1 MALEPRSTPG
11 LCAALSQPTT
21 RTWRCVGASGGRPGA
36 PRSTVVLAADPAGVW
51 VAYPVL
57 AHPDDAAAIAR
68 VIDRS
73 PALGIDGHPDDVEP
87 VVVHCTR
94 AGPVH
99 RFRRVVIPANDL
111 EWPPPDERTRLATM
125 LDLPALEALFADYEV
140 GFGRT
145 SSARRR
151 HLVDSIRRGSAIVG
165 HRVHP
170 CAPGGEI
177 EGAAVSEG
185 RTPGYEVWSHLRVAP
200 AARRSGLAWD
210 LGARGLFML
219 KAAGLGFTA
228 TVSDENPMP
237 IPPELGW
244 VEVQCS
250 VDLSLPDRVPGE
262 RAVRRQLLRA
272 EQVIDRARNARRPG
286 RRAGTS

>member
-1 MALEPRSTPG
+1 
-11 LCAALSQPTT
+11 
-21 RTWRCVGASGGRPGA
+21 
-36 PRSTVVLAADPAGVW
+36 VLAADPAGVW
-51 VAYPVL
+51 VAYPL
-57 AHPDDAAAIAR
+57 LGDPADAAAIAAA
-68 VIDRS
+68 IDRS
-73 PALGIDGHPDDVEP
+73 PALGIDGHPDDVDP
-87 VVVHCTR
+87 VVACSTR

-99 RFRRVVIPANDL
+99 RFRRVVIPASDV

-125 LDLPALEALFADYEV
+125 LDLPALEALFCDYEV

-165 HRVHP
+165 HREHP
-170 CAPGGEI
+170 CAPGGAI

-210 LGARGLFML
+210 LGARGLCML

-228 TVSDENPMP
+228 TISDENPMP

-262 RAVRRQLLRA
+262 RALRRQLLRA

-286 RRAGTS
+286 RGAGTS